1 MKNAIIGILVL
12 LILVGGFFTF
22 VSSPWNTFCPGIQTN
37 DLSTMDKRLS
47 KKMMRIMDTLDKE
60 GFKYTISSVY
70 RSPEKQK
77 CYYDISQV
85 VKKISGQN
93 GLTQVTKSC
102 HNNIV
107 GGKPSSLAIDLHKLN
122 GSMDEK
128 VAFYTRLRDL
138 ARKEGLKSGAD
149 FNKDNPVWA
158 KYDLGWDPGHVQVK
172 NCKKKLTLK

>member
-1 MKNAIIGILVL
+1 MKNAIIGILAL
-12 LILVGGFFTF
+12 LILVGGYFTF
-22 VSSPWNTFCPGIQTN
+22 ISSPWNTFCPGIQTN

-70 RSPEKQK
+70 RSPGKQQ

-107 GGKPSSLAIDLHKLN
+107 GVNL
-122 GSMDEK
+122 
-128 VAFYTRLRDL
+128 F
-138 ARKEGLKSGAD
+138 
-149 FNKDNPVWA
+149 
-158 KYDLGWDPGHVQVK
+158 PGHDYT
-172 NCKKKLTLK
+172 N